1 MRDGLNPETE
11 AVTGGAEAGKVVA
24 VTEHCVFSGKDRVGI
39 GVLPLIDRKS
49 SVFSLQSSEG
59 LRFMGWHHAEGAEGR
74 RAQEDYRRFLFR
86 ERISFC
92 GASS

>member
-39 GVLPLIDRKS
+39 GVLPLIDRKF
-49 SVFSLQSSEG
+49 SVFSLQS
-59 LRFMGWHHAEGAEGR
+59 
-74 RAQEDYRRFLFR
+74 
-86 ERISFC
+86 
-92 GASS
+92 

>member
-24 VTEHCVFSGKDRVGI
+24 VTEHCFFSGKDRVEI

-49 SVFSLQSSEG
+49 SVFSLQS
-59 LRFMGWHHAEGAEGR
+59 
-74 RAQEDYRRFLFR
+74 
-86 ERISFC
+86 
-92 GASS
+92 